1 MASLSTS
8 SIASI
13 FADTLTKKR
22 FSQVGKE
29 CDDVK
34 HIKIL
39 RYNGGQMTFLLCRLL
54 VPHLISHFIVSLL
67 NSAPSRSLNQKTVSF
82 PKSGF
87 HHLDLPLKLRLFLEE
102 SSGASQSKHKR
113 PASENKSIT
122 SLTPNKKRKRV
133 VLGDISNVGFN
144 AAKLEAKHIKQVK
157 NESAVT
163 SEVTDDAA
171 DNCKSAVIGSSTALD
186 IPDVIINIDSD
197 DKDPLLCC
205 LYAPEIYYN
214 LRVSEPKACQSFDE
228 SFVLLLCQLK
238 RRLVPDFME
247 RTQKDVTHS
256 MRGILVD
263 WLVEL
268 LTKVSQVSEE
278 YTLVSDTLY
287 LTVYLI
293 DWFLH
298 GNNIK
303 RQNLQL
309 LGITCMLI
317 ASKYEEICAPRVEE
331 FCLMTD
337 NTYTR
342 DQVLEMENQVLK
354 HFSFQIYTPTP
365 KTFLRRFLRAA
376 AQASSHLSRQRLEL
390 ESLAS
395 YLTELTLIDCRF
407 LKFLP
412 SVIAAS
418 AVFLAKWTLDQS
430 NHPWNL
436 TLEHYTTYK
445 ASELKAS
452 VHALQDLQL
461 NTRGCPLS
469 AIRMKYRQ
477 EKFKSVAVLISP
489 KLLDTLF

>member
-1 MASLSTS
+1 M
-8 SIASI
+8 
-13 FADTLTKKR
+13 
-22 FSQVGKE
+22 GKE
-29 CDDVK
+29 NAVSRPVTRAFAST
-34 HIKIL
+34 L
-39 RYNGGQMTFLLCRLL
+39 RASTTQ
-54 VPHLISHFIVSLL
+54 
-67 NSAPSRSLNQKTVSF
+67 NQQRANT
-82 PKSGF
+82 
-87 HHLDLPLKLRLFLEE
+87 
-102 SSGASQSKHKR
+102 KR
-113 PASENKSIT
+113 PASEVKNIT
-122 SLTPNKKRKRV
+122 APPDKKKKKKKRV
-133 VLGDISNVGFN
+133 VLGDISNVGFV
-144 AAKLEAKHIKQVK
+144 AAKLEGKNIKQVK
-157 NESAVT
+157 KESDVT
-163 SEVTDDAA
+163 SEVTDFQSRTNAKPEDVSMTNDTAEKWNLRLPPRPLERSA
-171 DNCKSAVIGSSTALD
+171 STDGRSAVIGSSTSLD
-186 IPDVIINIDSD
+186 IPKVIDIDSD
-197 DKDPLLCC
+197 ENDPLLCC

-214 LRVSEPKACQSFDE
+214 LRVSE
-228 SFVLLLCQLK
+228 LK
-238 RRLVPDFME
+238 RRPVPDFME

-263 WLVEL
+263 WLVE
-268 LTKVSQVSEE
+268 VSEE
-278 YTLVSDTLY
+278 YTLVPDTLY

-298 GNNIK
+298 GNNIQ

-342 DQVLEMENQVLK
+342 DQVLEMENQVLA

-376 AQASSHLSRQRLEL
+376 QASSYLSSQRLEL
-390 ESLAS
+390 EFLAS
-395 YLTELTLIDCRF
+395 YLTELTLLDSHF

-430 NHPWNL
+430 HHPWNV

-445 ASELKAS
+445 ASDLKAS
-452 VHALQDLQL
+452 VYALQDLQL

-469 AIRMKYRQ
+469 AIRMKYSQ
-477 EKFKSVAVLISP
+477 ENFKSVAVLISP
-489 KLLDTLF
+489 KLLDTLFLE

>member
-1 MASLSTS
+1 M
-8 SIASI
+8 
-13 FADTLTKKR
+13 
-22 FSQVGKE
+22 GKE
-29 CDDVK
+29 NAVSRPFTRAFASA
-34 HIKIL
+34 L
-39 RYNGGQMTFLLCRLL
+39 RA
-54 VPHLISHFIVSLL
+54 SEAA
-67 NSAPSRSLNQKTVSF
+67 SATQNQQRANT
-82 PKSGF
+82 
-87 HHLDLPLKLRLFLEE
+87 
-102 SSGASQSKHKR
+102 KR

-214 LRVSEPKACQSFDE
+214 LRVSE
-228 SFVLLLCQLK
+228 LK

-263 WLVEL
+263 WLVE
-268 LTKVSQVSEE
+268 VSEE

>member
-1 MASLSTS
+1 M
-8 SIASI
+8 
-13 FADTLTKKR
+13 
-22 FSQVGKE
+22 GKE
-29 CDDVK
+29 NAVSRPFTRAFASA
-34 HIKIL
+34 L
-39 RYNGGQMTFLLCRLL
+39 RASTT
-54 VPHLISHFIVSLL
+54 H
-67 NSAPSRSLNQKTVSF
+67 NQQ
-82 PKSGF
+82 
-87 HHLDLPLKLRLFLEE
+87 R
-102 SSGASQSKHKR
+102 ANRKR
-113 PASENKSIT
+113 PASEEDQNIT
-122 SLTPNKKRKRV
+122 ALTSNKKKKRV

-144 AAKLEAKHIKQVK
+144 ATKIEAKNIIKQVK
-157 NESAVT
+157 KESVDT
-163 SEVTDDAA
+163 SEVTDPQSKTHAKAEQVSNDTA
-171 DNCKSAVIGSSTALD
+171 DNCKSDVIGSSTALD
-186 IPDVIINIDSD
+186 IPKVINIDSD
-197 DKDPLLCC
+197 EKDPLLCC
-205 LYAPEIYYN
+205 LYAPEIYHN
-214 LRVSEPKACQSFDE
+214 LRVSE
-228 SFVLLLCQLK
+228 LK
-238 RRLVPDFME
+238 RRPVPE
-247 RTQKDVTHS
+247 VTQKDVTHS

-263 WLVEL
+263 WLVE
-268 LTKVSQVSEE
+268 VSEE
-278 YTLVSDTLY
+278 YTLVPDTLY

-298 GNNIK
+298 GNHIE

-342 DQVLEMENQVLK
+342 DQVLEMENQVLA

-376 AQASSHLSRQRLEL
+376 SSHLSQRRLEL
-390 ESLAS
+390 EFLAS

-412 SVIAAS
+412 S
-418 AVFLAKWTLDQS
+418 
-430 NHPWNL
+430 NL

-461 NTRGCPLS
+461 NTKGCPLS

>member
-1 MASLSTS
+1 MCPKKTQDFKVVSSNMEKENAVSRPFTRAFASSLRAST
-8 SIASI
+8 
-13 FADTLTKKR
+13 T
-22 FSQVGKE
+22 
-29 CDDVK
+29 
-34 HIKIL
+34 H
-39 RYNGGQMTFLLCRLL
+39 
-54 VPHLISHFIVSLL
+54 
-67 NSAPSRSLNQKTVSF
+67 NQQ
-82 PKSGF
+82 
-87 HHLDLPLKLRLFLEE
+87 R
-102 SSGASQSKHKR
+102 ANRKR
-113 PASENKSIT
+113 PASEEDKNIT
-122 SLTPNKKRKRV
+122 APTSNKKKKRV

-144 AAKLEAKHIKQVK
+144 AAKLEAKTIIKQVK
-157 NESAVT
+157 KESVDT
-163 SEVTDDAA
+163 SEVTDLQSKTHAKAEEVSNDTA
-171 DNCKSAVIGSSTALD
+171 DNCKSDVIGSSTALELD
-186 IPDVIINIDSD
+186 IPKVINIDSD
-197 DKDPLLCC
+197 EKDPLLCC
-205 LYAPEIYYN
+205 LYAPEIYHN
-214 LRVSEPKACQSFDE
+214 LRVSE
-228 SFVLLLCQLK
+228 LK
-238 RRLVPDFME
+238 RRPVPE
-247 RTQKDVTHS
+247 VTQKDVTHS

-263 WLVEL
+263 WLVE
-268 LTKVSQVSEE
+268 VSEE
-278 YTLVSDTLY
+278 YTLVPDTLY

-298 GNNIK
+298 GNHIE

-337 NTYTR
+337 NTYAR
-342 DQVLEMENQVLK
+342 DQVLEMENQVLA

-376 AQASSHLSRQRLEL
+376 SSYLSQRRLEL
-390 ESLAS
+390 EFLAS

-445 ASELKAS
+445 TSDLKAS

-461 NTRGCPLS
+461 NTRGCPLG